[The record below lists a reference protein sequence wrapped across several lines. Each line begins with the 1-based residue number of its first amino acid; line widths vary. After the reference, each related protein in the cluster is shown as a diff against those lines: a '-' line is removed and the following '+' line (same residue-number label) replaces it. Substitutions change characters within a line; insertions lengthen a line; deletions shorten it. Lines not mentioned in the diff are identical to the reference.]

1 MFLPGMPI
9 HNPLVNPV
17 CDIFGRNRTIQDVE
31 EACKRQQLQEEY
43 DKKLKEHDA
52 KKKLEKGLTM
62 FDVETKG
69 TFENLP

>member
-52 KKKLEKGLTM
+52 KKKT
-62 FDVETKG
+62 
-69 TFENLP
+69 